1 MPLRFPRR
9 SLAVEIAASLTLKA
23 LALAAMAVFLFGA
36 DDRPPASP
44 PPILVG
50 AHP

>member
-9 SLAVEIAASLTLKA
+9 SLGVEIAVSLTLKA
-23 LALAAMAVFLFGA
+23 LALAAMAVLLFGA
-36 DDRPPASP
+36 DARPPASP

>member
-9 SLAVEIAASLTLKA
+9 SLGVEIAVSLTLKA

-36 DDRPPASP
+36 DKRPPSST
-44 PPILVG
+44 PPITVG
-50 AHP
+50 TQP

>member
-9 SLAVEIAASLTLKA
+9 SLGVEIAVSLTLKA

-36 DDRPPASP
+36 ESRPPTSAP
-44 PPILVG
+44 PLTTGTKP
-50 AHP
+50 